1 MIVSRFL
8 FTDAKQK
15 LSTSKQTENLPLMNY
30 QESLDYLYSLARL
43 GIKLGL
49 ENTARLLDYFGNPQ
63 LKTPTVHIAGTNGK
77 GSTAAFVESIL
88 RASGYRVG
96 LYTSPH
102 ILDFRE
108 RIQIDR
114 QLIAPEAMIHWI
126 ATVKQ
131 ASEKLKISPTFFEF
145 STLIAFLYFDRQD
158 TDWNVVEVGM
168 GGRLDS
174 TNLCQGR
181 VCIITPIS
189 RDHESSLGTELSQ
202 IAQEKAA
209 IIKHPCTVV
218 CGSQEKE
225 VIQVIQDQSRSH
237 KASLLQLGQDFQ
249 VDIQS
254 HCLQS
259 QVFDFK
265 GPKIWYKGLEITLAG
280 RHQSVNAGL
289 AVAACTA
296 LADPLVTEQTIR
308 QGLKST
314 GWPGRMEMRGTNPSL
329 ILDCAHNLDSFKKL
343 TASLFELFPHKR
355 KIWVI
360 GIMKD
365 KPLTEITALISEYAD
380 YIVATQPKNDRSTPP
395 EQIRN
400 AFKSFTKPI
409 DLVDEIPLAL
419 DRAYQVADPDDLIVI
434 TGSLFTVAEA
444 KQVIDNQTYDS

>member
-1 MIVSRFL
+1 
-8 FTDAKQK
+8 
-15 LSTSKQTENLPLMNY
+15 MNY
-30 QESLDYLYSLARL
+30 QESLDYLYSLVRL

-49 ENTARLLDYFGNPQ
+49 DNTTRLLDYFGNPQ
-63 LKTPTVHIAGTNGK
+63 LKTPTIHIAGTNGK

-108 RIQIDR
+108 RIQINR
-114 QLIAPEAMIHWI
+114 QLIAPEEIVHWI
-126 ATVKQ
+126 ATLKQ
-131 ASEKLKISPTFFEF
+131 ASEDLNISPTFFEF
-145 STLIAFLYFDRQD
+145 GTLMALLHFDRQK

-189 RDHESSLGTELSQ
+189 RDHESSLGTRLSQ

-225 VIQVIQDQSRSH
+225 VLQVVQDQSRSH
-237 KASLLQLGQDFQ
+237 KASLFLLGRDFQ

-254 HCLQS
+254 HTLQG
-259 QVFDFK
+259 QVFDFN
-265 GPKIWYKGLEITLAG
+265 GPEIWYKGLEIALVG
-280 RHQSVNAGL
+280 RHQSFNAGL
-289 AVAACTA
+289 AVAACTG
-296 LADPLVTEQTIR
+296 LDTSSVTEQSIR
-308 QGLKST
+308 EGLKSAD
-314 GWPGRMEMRGTNPSL
+314 WPGRLEMCGRNPYL
-329 ILDCAHNLDSFKKL
+329 VMDCAHNLDSFEKL
-343 TASLFELFPHKR
+343 TATLSELFPHKR
-355 KIWVI
+355 KIWVF

-365 KPLTEITALISEYAD
+365 KPLVEITTIISDHAD
-380 YIVATQPKNDRSTPP
+380 YIVATQLKSDRSTPP
-395 EQIRN
+395 EQIRK
-400 AFKSFTKPI
+400 AFMNFTKPI
-409 DLVDEIPLAL
+409 DQVDEISLAL
-419 DRAYQVADPDDLIVI
+419 DRAYQVADSDDLIVV

-444 KQVIDNQTYDS
+444 KQVIDNQTYNS

>member
-1 MIVSRFL
+1 
-8 FTDAKQK
+8 
-15 LSTSKQTENLPLMNY
+15 MNY
-30 QESLDYLYSLARL
+30 QETLDFLYSLSGR

-49 ENTARLLDYFGNPQ
+49 ENTSRLLDYFGNPQ
-63 LKTPTVHIAGTNGK
+63 LKTPTIHIAGTNGK

-108 RIQIDR
+108 RIQINR
-114 QLIAPEAMIHWI
+114 QLIAPEDIIHWV
-126 ATVKQ
+126 AALNQ
-131 ASEKLKISPTFFEF
+131 ASTEINIAPTFFEF
-145 STLIAFLYFDRQD
+145 GTLMAFLHFNRQK

-189 RDHESSLGTELSQ
+189 RDHESSLGTRLSQ

-209 IIKHPCTVV
+209 IIKHACTVV
-218 CGSQEKE
+218 CSTQENE
-225 VIQVIQDQSRSH
+225 VIQVIRDQSRRH
-237 KASLLQLGQDFQ
+237 QAPLLQLGQDFQ

-254 HCLQS
+254 HSLEG
-259 QVFDFK
+259 QVFDFN
-265 GPKIWYKGLEITLAG
+265 GPEIWYKGLEIALTG

-296 LADPLVTEQTIR
+296 LADPAVTEQTIR
-308 QGLKST
+308 QGLRSAS
-314 GWPGRMEMRGTNPSL
+314 WSGRLEICGSNPSL
-329 ILDCAHNLDSFKKL
+329 ILDGAHNLDSFEKL
-343 TASLFELFPHKR
+343 TASLSELFSHKR

-360 GIMKD
+360 GIMND
-365 KPLTEITALISEYAD
+365 KPLAEITELISDYAD
-380 YIVATQPKNDRSTPP
+380 YIVVTQPKSDRSALP
-395 EQIRN
+395 EQIRK
-400 AFKSFTKPI
+400 AFTNFKKPI

-419 DRAYQVADPDDLIVI
+419 DRAYQVAGPDDLIVV

-444 KQVIDNQTYDS
+444 KQVIDNQTHNS

>member
-1 MIVSRFL
+1 M
-8 FTDAKQK
+8 D
-15 LSTSKQTENLPLMNY
+15 Y
-30 QESLDYLYSLARL
+30 QESLDYLYSLGRL

-49 ENTARLLDYFGNPQ
+49 ENTARLLDHFGNPQ
-63 LKTPTVHIAGTNGK
+63 LKTPVIHIAGTNGK

-88 RASGYRVG
+88 RASGNRVG

-108 RIQIDR
+108 RIQINR
-114 QLIAPEAMIHWI
+114 QLIAPEETLYWV
-126 ATVKQ
+126 TTLKQ
-131 ASEKLKISPTFFEF
+131 VSEDLKLSPTFFEF
-145 STLIAFLYFDRQD
+145 STLMALLHFDRQK

-181 VCIITPIS
+181 ICIITPIS
-189 RDHESSLGTELSQ
+189 RDHESSLGSDLSQ
-202 IAQEKAA
+202 IAREKAA

-225 VIQVIQDQSRSH
+225 VLQVIQDQSRRY
-237 KASLLQLGQDFQ
+237 KAPLLQLGLDFQ

-254 HCLQS
+254 HFFHG

-265 GPKIWYKGLEITLAG
+265 GPEIWYKGLEIPLAG

-296 LADPLVTEQTIR
+296 LNDPSVTEQTLR
-308 QGLKST
+308 QGLKSAS
-314 GWPGRMEMRGTNPSL
+314 WSGRLEICGTNPSL
-329 ILDCAHNLDSFKKL
+329 ILDGAHNLDSFKKL
-343 TASLFELFPHKR
+343 TESLSELFPRKR
-355 KIWVI
+355 KIWVF

-365 KPLTEITALISEYAD
+365 KPLAEITELISDNAD
-380 YIVATQPKNDRSTPP
+380 YIVVTRPKSDRSALPD
-395 EQIRN
+395 QIRKALTN
-400 AFKSFTKPI
+400 FTKPI

-419 DRAYQVADPDDLIVI
+419 DRAYQVADPGDLIVV

-444 KQVIDNQTYDS
+444 KQVIDNQTYNS

>member
-1 MIVSRFL
+1 
-8 FTDAKQK
+8 
-15 LSTSKQTENLPLMNY
+15 MNY

-49 ENTARLLDYFGNPQ
+49 ENTTRLLDYFGNPQ

-88 RASGYRVG
+88 RASGYRAG

-108 RIQIDR
+108 RIQVDR
-114 QLIAPEAMIHWI
+114 QLIAPEEMIHWI
-126 ATVKQ
+126 ATLKQ
-131 ASEKLKISPTFFEF
+131 VSEKLKLSPTFFEF
-145 STLIAFLYFDRQD
+145 STLLAFLHFDRQE
-158 TDWNVVEVGM
+158 TDWNVIEVGM

-189 RDHESSLGTELSQ
+189 RDHESSLGSRLSQ

-209 IIKHPCTVV
+209 IIKHPCTVI
-218 CGSQEKE
+218 CGSQKEE

-249 VDIQS
+249 VDTQS
-254 HCLQS
+254 HSPQG
-259 QVFDFK
+259 QVFDFN
-265 GPKIWYKGLEITLAG
+265 GHEIWYKGLEIALAG

-296 LADPLVTEQTIR
+296 LTDPSVTEQTIR
-308 QGLKST
+308 QGLKSAV
-314 GWPGRMEMRGTNPSL
+314 WSGRMEMCGSSPSL
-329 ILDCAHNLDSFKKL
+329 ILDGAHNLDSFEKL
-343 TASLFELFPHKR
+343 TAFLSEFFSQKR
-355 KIWVI
+355 KIWVL

-365 KPLTEITALISEYAD
+365 KPLAEITALISDYAD
-380 YIVATQPKNDRSTPP
+380 HIVATQPKSDRSTPP
-395 EQIRN
+395 EQIRE
-400 AFKSFTKPI
+400 AFTNFNKPI
-409 DLVDEIPLAL
+409 DLANEIPLAL
-419 DRAYQVADPDDLIVI
+419 DRAYQAADPDDLIVV

-444 KQVIDNQTYDS
+444 KQVIDNQTYNS

>member
-1 MIVSRFL
+1 M
-8 FTDAKQK
+8 T
-15 LSTSKQTENLPLMNY
+15 Y

-49 ENTARLLDYFGNPQ
+49 ENTKRLLDYFGNPQ

-108 RIQIDR
+108 RIQVDR
-114 QLIAPEAMIHWI
+114 QLIAPEEITHCV
-126 ATVKQ
+126 ATLKQ
-131 ASEKLKISPTFFEF
+131 ASEKLNVSPTFFEF
-145 STLIAFLYFDRQD
+145 STLMAFLHFDRQK
-158 TDWNVVEVGM
+158 TGWNVVEVGM

-174 TNLCQGR
+174 TNLCQGK

-189 RDHESSLGTELSQ
+189 RDHESSLGTRLSQ
-202 IAQEKAA
+202 IAREKAA
-209 IIKHPCTVV
+209 IIKHPCAVV

-237 KASLLQLGQDFQ
+237 NASLLQLGQDFQ

-254 HCLQS
+254 HTLQG
-259 QVFDFK
+259 QVFDFN
-265 GPKIWYKGLEITLAG
+265 GPEIWYKGLKIALAG

-296 LADPLVTEQTIR
+296 LADPFVTEQTIR
-308 QGLKST
+308 QGLRSAD
-314 GWPGRMEMRGTNPSL
+314 WPGRLEICGTNPCL
-329 ILDCAHNLDSFKKL
+329 ILDGAHNLDSFKKL
-343 TASLFELFPHKR
+343 TAFLSEFFSHKR
-355 KIWVI
+355 KIWVL

-365 KPLTEITALISEYAD
+365 KPLAEITELISDYAD
-380 YIVATQPKNDRSTPP
+380 YIVVTQPKSDRSARP
-395 EQIRN
+395 EQIRK
-400 AFKSFTKPI
+400 AFMNFTQPI
-409 DLVDEIPLAL
+409 DLADEIPLAL
-419 DRAYQVADPDDLIVI
+419 DRAYQVADPDDLIVV

-444 KQVIDNQTYDS
+444 KQVIDNQTYNS

>member
-1 MIVSRFL
+1 
-8 FTDAKQK
+8 
-15 LSTSKQTENLPLMNY
+15 MNY

-49 ENTARLLDYFGNPQ
+49 DNTARLLDYFGNPQ

-108 RIQIDR
+108 RIQINR
-114 QLIAPEAMIHWI
+114 QLIAPEEIVHWI
-126 ATVKQ
+126 ATLKQ
-131 ASEKLKISPTFFEF
+131 ASEDLNISPTFFEF
-145 STLIAFLYFDRQD
+145 GTVMALLHFDRQE

-174 TNLCQGR
+174 TNLCQGQ

-189 RDHESSLGTELSQ
+189 RDHESSLGTRLSQ
-202 IAQEKAA
+202 IAREKAA

-218 CGSQEKE
+218 CGSPDKE
-225 VIQVIQDQSRSH
+225 VIQVIQDQSRRH

-249 VDIQS
+249 VDIQTHS
-254 HCLQS
+254 LQG
-259 QVFDFK
+259 QVFDFN
-265 GPKIWYKGLEITLAG
+265 GPEIWYKGLEIALTG
-280 RHQSVNAGL
+280 RHQSANAGL

-296 LADPLVTEQTIR
+296 LADPIITEQTIR
-308 QGLKST
+308 QGLKSAS
-314 GWPGRMEMRGTNPSL
+314 WPGRLEMCGTNPSL
-329 ILDCAHNLDSFKKL
+329 ILDGAHNFDSFKKL
-343 TASLFELFPHKR
+343 TETLSELFPHKR
-355 KIWVI
+355 KIWVF

-365 KPLTEITALISEYAD
+365 KPLAEITELISDYAD
-380 YIVATQPKNDRSTPP
+380 YIVVTQPKSDRSALP
-395 EQIRN
+395 EQIRK
-400 AFKSFTKPI
+400 AFTNFTKPI

-419 DRAYQVADPDDLIVI
+419 DRAYQVADPDDLIVV

-444 KQVIDNQTYDS
+444 KQVIENQINNS